1 VFISFPF
8 EVTEHSSLISC
19 MSVCL
24 RNAVLFS
31 RYPSALWW
39 GQAVQGEWG
48 NMGCG
53 EQSQISD
60 YAFSVAADSSLSLVH
75 TT

>member
-1 VFISFPF
+1 
-8 EVTEHSSLISC
+8 
-19 MSVCL
+19 
-24 RNAVLFS
+24 
-31 RYPSALWW
+31 LWW

-60 YAFSVAADSSLSLVH
+60 YAFSVAADSSLKVYTVIRSL
-75 TT
+75 